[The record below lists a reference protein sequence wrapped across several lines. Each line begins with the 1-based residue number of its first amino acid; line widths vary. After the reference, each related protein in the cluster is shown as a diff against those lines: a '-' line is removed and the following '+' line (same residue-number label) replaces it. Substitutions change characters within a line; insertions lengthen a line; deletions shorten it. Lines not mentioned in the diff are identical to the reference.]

1 MCASEKEPQID
12 AGKIESDKM
21 KIDEF
26 EKGIKD
32 LLHDHHEAAPDV
44 LGNIFEKRTP
54 LYILKNKLLLNKYK
68 LIAAAVVTGA
78 VIWLWPFNS
87 NQNVDNDVVETTET
101 TQSQDY
107 VVNEK
112 SANTS
117 ISEDNAVESVVSTT
131 TSKSTKSDEESAAID
146 YNAIDAGLDIS
157 EKTSI
162 SNRIKPQQ
170 QDNPRVAEVSDVS
183 SNDAKSA
190 LPTNQNNQT
199 SDVKDG
205 EDSVVTS
212 EVADNPPNTET
223 NSVKPVPKLT
233 DKQGNNQNEL
243 KEEIATIEEME
254 SKESA
259 PASSMDDNAGSSN
272 DYELPVVKPSKLSV
286 SLRTGPGLGGRTLEG
301 DGEAQSTNKI
311 VNRIESEKQ
320 VVSLATT
327 ARLHYQ
333 VSGNLEVYTGIDYF
347 NRRERMTFDKDIPFS
362 ETTVRSKTV
371 IKQHPVLGPQQ
382 VTVYDTST
390 TTGLRNKQAS
400 SLNKYTHVSLPLGV
414 QLTLYANNKLG
425 VYMSADGG
433 LEVFTR
439 SKGFIADDQWN
450 TIELGKAYDRT
461 SIGYTFGWGAGASYL
476 LTNRLSAMAGIR
488 GTYFLTPV
496 SENRNVLQ
504 SDYGYGL
511 LLGLKFGL

>member
-1 MCASEKEPQID
+1 
-12 AGKIESDKM
+12 M
-21 KIDEF
+21 KINEF

-78 VIWLWPFNS
+78 VIWLWPFNTS
-87 NQNVDNDVVETTET
+87 QNADSGVVETTET
-101 TQSQDY
+101 IQGQDY
-107 VVNEK
+107 VSSDK
-112 SANTS
+112 SDNTS
-117 ISEDNAVESVVSTT
+117 ISNDYSEATDNPTE
-131 TSKSTKSDEESAAID
+131 TSKSVNPDEQSAIVNYDASDVAADVSINQTASSRDES
-146 YNAIDAGLDIS
+146 NVPNDAHVSGEPTNTVKATDANKEN
-157 EKTSI
+157 EKTSE
-162 SNRIKPQQ
+162 N
-170 QDNPRVAEVSDVS
+170 QDVTDKITMSEGV
-183 SNDAKSA
+183 
-190 LPTNQNNQT
+190 NNNT
-199 SDVKDG
+199 
-205 EDSVVTS
+205 
-212 EVADNPPNTET
+212 NTET
-223 NSVKPVPKLT
+223 NSVKPVQEQT
-233 DKQGNNQNEL
+233 DKQGNNQNDL
-243 KEEIATIEEME
+243 KEQIATTEEME
-254 SKESA
+254 NMESA
-259 PASSMDDNAGSSN
+259 PASSMDESAMGSN

-301 DGEAQSTNKI
+301 NGEAQSTNKI

-347 NRRERMTFDKDIPFS
+347 NRRERMSFDKDIPFS
-362 ETTVRSKTV
+362 ETTIRSKTV

-382 VTVYDTST
+382 VTVHDT
-390 TTGLRNKQAS
+390 TTTVGVRNKQAS
-400 SLNKYTHVSLPLGV
+400 HLNQYTHVSVPLGV

-425 VYMSADGG
+425 VYMSVDGG

-461 SIGYTFGWGAGASYL
+461 SLGYTFGCGAGASYL
-476 LTNRLSAMAGIR
+476 LTNRLSAVAGIR

-511 LLGLKFGL
+511 LLGLKFVL